1 MSIFSN
7 LNTENMQ
14 EQKDVLGGG
23 YTPLESGI
31 YPAKIKSIYIT
42 TSKRNAMAANVIAD
56 IDGKEYREQLWIT
69 NSEGKPYYV
78 SKQSGE
84 KIALP
89 GYTILNDICLCT
101 TGKELKEIDAEPR
114 TFKIYDMEAK
124 KELPKEVPTIIELQ
138 DAVVD
143 LGIIHEIV
151 DKTVKN
157 ANGAYVPSG
166 ETREQNVIAKV
177 FHSGTHKTVNEARE
191 GKTEAEFYN
200 KWLEKNKG
208 VTRNRAK
215 GKSAD
220 AGTAGA
226 PQKPAAA
233 TKPLFS

>member
-89 GYTILNDICLCT
+89 GYTVLNDICLCT

-114 TFKIYDMEAK
+114 TFKIYDIEAK
-124 KELPKEVPTIIELQ
+124 KELPKEVPT
-138 DAVVD
+138 
-143 LGIIHEIV
+143 G
-151 DKTVKN
+151 
-157 ANGAYVPSG
+157 
-166 ETREQNVIAKV
+166 R
-177 FHSGTHKTVNEARE
+177 
-191 GKTEAEFYN
+191 
-200 KWLEKNKG
+200 
-208 VTRNRAK
+208 
-215 GKSAD
+215 
-220 AGTAGA
+220 
-226 PQKPAAA
+226 
-233 TKPLFS
+233 